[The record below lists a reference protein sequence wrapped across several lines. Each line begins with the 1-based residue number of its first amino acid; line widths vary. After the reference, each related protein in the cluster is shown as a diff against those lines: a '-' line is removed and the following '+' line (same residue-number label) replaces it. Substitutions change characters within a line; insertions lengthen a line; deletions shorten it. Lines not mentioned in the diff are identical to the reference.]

1 MEVLVFVVVG
11 GGGGRRKGEE
21 GEGGRVVMGMGGLAD
36 PTNLFRNRFAGC
48 QEKKHK
54 SLTYVHLL

>member
-1 MEVLVFVVVG
+1 MDGGFGFCGGGG

-21 GEGGRVVMGMGGLAD
+21 GEGGRVGMGGLAD